1 MKTNFAIFFVDHSYQ
16 ILFIFWSKWK
26 VQSVRVTELTS
37 FNIFPGVLPISYRYK
52 KYTTTIPLLAK
63 RYGMSFLTSPLPK
76 QSENLFVPG
85 NYLLENVFP
94 QQNRRKIYEIRYC
107 NTGQKIFSTEKY
119 NRVRVVK
126 NCMQSSGTNPVWCS
140 YELYAIHMISHYFL
154 NWRRKVTLHILIQLW
169 ELVFQRI
176 KKDCRCLFDP
186 EENPKMGPRQ

>member
-1 MKTNFAIFFVDHSYQ
+1 M
-16 ILFIFWSKWK
+16 
-26 VQSVRVTELTS
+26 
-37 FNIFPGVLPISYRYK
+37 LPISYRYK

-140 YELYAIHMISHYFL
+140 YELYAIHMIPHYFL

-186 EENPKMGPRQ
+186 EEILKWDRGNRLGIFFWPSNILLQVFFSTFCDSAWSKVW